1 MAIQTNDDAAR
12 LRTVLKQLRGVA
24 LSSEMPRGTLEAMAK
39 VLTADLEVRDL
50 TKEEREKLATLA
62 SLPATDATGDNETGL
77 WSGLSMMVRRCVEL
91 GVLSPAQ
98 ALALRNKWMGQFAR
112 VLVLPA
118 LDFAP
123 QPPVC
128 ALQSMASLVLMLT
141 LVVVFQSVS

>member
-50 TKEEREKLATLA
+50 AKEEREELARLA
-62 SLPATDATGDNETGL
+62 SLPATDATGDSETGL

-98 ALALRNKWMGQFAR
+98 ELGLRTGRRRDQRIRFKQRSHIIYMICIYIYIF
-112 VLVLPA
+112 VYSYLHIYVY
-118 LDFAP
+118 
-123 QPPVC
+123 
-128 ALQSMASLVLMLT
+128 MY
-141 LVVVFQSVS
+141 